1 MTFREI
7 EISDKQL
14 FESKVN
20 EDMFCENCCGYER
33 VFQVLYCFSKQY
45 NYKMAIDNGTIYVM
59 FNHEG
64 NIGFFPP
71 IVKHPHEFLPAF
83 EKLVKYCEKSDI
95 QLKIYGI
102 DKVKIDII
110 ASARKYMFYAS
121 SDRNTF
127 EYLYRPEKLI
137 NMGDYSLQKRN
148 MLKSFEKRFKSELRE
163 YQEEDRAEVIG
174 LLKEWSETKGEE
186 EGDINAMVLALDNIK
201 ALDLF
206 CDVLIVKDKIV
217 GIDIGYKARD
227 IGIIMYEK
235 VSKKIFGAGVKIVQ
249 EFSKKRFADCKYINR
264 QEDMGD
270 TGLRN
275 SKLSYKQDKF
285 IIKYKFVLL

>member
-1 MTFREI
+1 MYMTFREI

-174 LLKEWSETKGEE
+174 LLKEWSETKGQSQ
-186 EGDINAMVLALDNIK
+186 NI
-201 ALDLF
+201 
-206 CDVLIVKDKIV
+206 
-217 GIDIGYKARD
+217 GIDKHLIEYSTIGQ
-227 IGIIMYEK
+227 G
-235 VSKKIFGAGVKIVQ
+235 Q
-249 EFSKKRFADCKYINR
+249 CNR
-264 QEDMGD
+264 QRDQRG
-270 TGLRN
+270 N
-275 SKLSYKQDKF
+275 STSIFLGWILQYPTKREKGNH
-285 IIKYKFVLL
+285 I